1 MNSQPGFIIKLF
13 KRWSVIFVAALVAT
27 VFVIGACT
35 SSTDTADTTS
45 TADSGKSGGTLKVGM
60 LSDHVGF
67 DPPILLGMPDIYTI
81 IHTNDVLVFRN
92 ADLTMRPALATSWT
106 FNEDASS
113 WTFKLR
119 EDVYFR
125 SYENG
130 AIVKGKEFTAEDVI
144 FSINRMFD
152 MESPTASTVSPE
164 KPTMVAEDDHTLRFE
179 FGSPNATLLEGLVKY
194 QAHISPSNV
203 DPDTFAHNVV
213 GTGAYILTEHI
224 VGERTSFIRNPDYW
238 MDGQP
243 YPDDM
248 IFVFLPSPEA
258 RAEALKAGTVDMI
271 ADLDATSIPG
281 LQAHAETD
289 VQVAPSG
296 GYMNIAM
303 IVTEPP
309 FDNVKVRKA
318 VQAATDRNAILQA
331 AQFGLG
337 AIAYDHPVTP
347 TDPRFNESCK
357 PPDYDTELAKSL
369 LAEAGYP
376 DGIDLTLYTS
386 TAGASMVEMATVL
399 KESFAPA
406 GINLEIVVM
415 PEDGYWAEGWMV
427 KPFTTV
433 WWGGRPPYEAFNV
446 VYRGGGSWNET
457 FYNNPAVDALLD
469 EAKAAADPDV
479 QKRIFG
485 ELQCIGI
492 EDAHRIIPVFRP
504 VTLGIRNDV
513 KGSAPMWDATIS
525 VHEVWLDR

>member
-1 MNSQPGFIIKLF
+1 MDSTSGLSKRLF
-13 KRWSVIFVAALVAT
+13 KRWSVILVAALVT
-27 VFVIGACT
+27 TLFLITACT
-35 SSTDTADTTS
+35 SSTETTDTAG
-45 TADSGKSGGTLKVGM
+45 TASGKSGGTLKIGM
-60 LSDHVGF
+60 LSDHVTF
-67 DPPILLGMPDIYTI
+67 DPPNLLGMPDIYTG
-81 IHTNDVLVFRN
+81 IHTYDTLVFRN
-92 ADLTMRPALATSWT
+92 ADLTMRPALAESWT
-106 FNEDASS
+106 FNEDASV

-144 FSINRMFD
+144 FSINRMYD
-152 MESPTASTVSPE
+152 MESPTSSTVAPE
-164 KPTMVAEDDHTLRFE
+164 KPPMVAEDDHTVRFD

-194 QAHISPSNV
+194 QAQMTPSNV
-203 DPDTFAHNVV
+203 DPDTFARRTF
-213 GTGAYILTEHI
+213 GTGAYIMTDNVI
-224 VGERTSFIRNPDYW
+224 GERTSFIRNPDYW
-238 MDGQP
+238 MDGIP
-243 YPDDM
+243 YPDEM
-248 IFVFLPSPEA
+248 IFVFLPSPES

-271 ADLDATSIPG
+271 ADLDATSIPA
-281 LQAHAETD
+281 LQAHAETT

-303 IVTEPP
+303 IVTKPP
-309 FDNVKVRKA
+309 FDNIKVRKA
-318 VQAATDRNAILQA
+318 VQAATDRKAILQG

-337 AIAYDHPVTP
+337 SIAYDHPVSP

-357 PPDYDTELAKSL
+357 PPDYNPELAKSL
-369 LAEAGYP
+369 LAEGGYP

-386 TAGASMVEMATVL
+386 TAGGSMVEMATVL

-406 GINLEIVVM
+406 GIRLEIVVL
-415 PEDGYWAEGWMV
+415 PEDGYWAEGWMI

-457 FYNNPAVDALLD
+457 FYNNPTVDALLD
-469 EAKAAADPDV
+469 EAMAAADLED

-485 ELQCIGI
+485 ELQCIAI

-504 VTLGIRNDV
+504 VTLGIRNNV

-525 VHEVWLDR
+525 VHEVWLER